1 MRFEPELFKDINLI
15 DDELTKINETW
26 CEMVHA
32 VKLHPR
38 HATKV
43 QATKELS
50 ECHDDIRD
58 HGDRQYAYLTERL
71 ELFRQKRVTI
81 YNLHSQFKIILD
93 RLSRKER
100 MVKRDASNFFKA
112 VFGIPSSNDYKNLVN
127 NLNLLK
133 NSHNSLINDTRKLA
147 GGLNLTHL
155 VLKKHQGELDKL
167 RTSLVGFQTRLS
179 ATDDALI
186 NLLEQN
192 GVAYVLL
199 HVDYLLDRLTE
210 CEAVFR
216 SQITRLRDVFSVMIH
231 GRINPMLVNP
241 EDMVSVL
248 DEIIKKIPENLQL
261 SFENDFNIWHIYKY
275 SVTTVILHGHE
286 IHLVI
291 SIPLADR
298 DTPVSLVKSYDIPV
312 PLTRNVTDNAD
323 KEIFAQYDLQTKHMA
338 ISGGYLKD
346 LTKTEYD
353 DCIYAAGCF
362 CTALTH
368 MVTIDHAESCL
379 FTLYEGSEN
388 NIRKFCSVRFAERH
402 LPYVQALTESQ
413 WYIAMHGSLELA
425 VTCPRRRFRKVLL
438 PPFSVFSLPKFCMGF
453 SAQVKLFPMKQSLG
467 TVDRT
472 LQIFEAHLVSRGSKV
487 DYRIFNNFSPR
498 DIKVIHRRVRKL
510 PDETDGISVSL
521 DSEIIGDLQ
530 YPESK
535 EFLSSLKS
543 FSLFKSTV
551 KNVLISAAS
560 ITGVVTFV
568 LALWWMHVFALVWSG
583 LGHCRRHED
592 ESGPTARYQPGGSQE
607 VELRFDGSTG
617 TTTSHV
623 TNTSDTNTNQ
633 LITIDTTLENSN
645 IRASKLLEL
654 CQAKIDS
661 LAYQD

>member
-1 MRFEPELFKDINLI
+1 MRFKPELFKDINLI
-15 DDELTKINETW
+15 DDELTKINDTW

-50 ECHDDIRD
+50 ECHADIRD

-167 RTSLVGFQTRLS
+167 RMSLVGFQTRLS

-298 DTPVSLVKSYDIPV
+298 DTPVSLVKSYDIPA
-312 PLTRNVTDNAD
+312 P
-323 KEIFAQYDLQTKHMA
+323 
-338 ISGGYLKD
+338 
-346 LTKTEYD
+346 
-353 DCIYAAGCF
+353 
-362 CTALTH
+362 
-368 MVTIDHAESCL
+368 
-379 FTLYEGSEN
+379 
-388 NIRKFCSVRFAERH
+388 
-402 LPYVQALTESQ
+402 
-413 WYIAMHGSLELA
+413 
-425 VTCPRRRFRKVLL
+425 
-438 PPFSVFSLPKFCMGF
+438 
-453 SAQVKLFPMKQSLG
+453 
-467 TVDRT
+467 
-472 LQIFEAHLVSRGSKV
+472 
-487 DYRIFNNFSPR
+487 
-498 DIKVIHRRVRKL
+498 
-510 PDETDGISVSL
+510 
-521 DSEIIGDLQ
+521 
-530 YPESK
+530 
-535 EFLSSLKS
+535 
-543 FSLFKSTV
+543 
-551 KNVLISAAS
+551 
-560 ITGVVTFV
+560 
-568 LALWWMHVFALVWSG
+568 
-583 LGHCRRHED
+583 
-592 ESGPTARYQPGGSQE
+592 
-607 VELRFDGSTG
+607 
-617 TTTSHV
+617 
-623 TNTSDTNTNQ
+623 
-633 LITIDTTLENSN
+633 
-645 IRASKLLEL
+645 
-654 CQAKIDS
+654 
-661 LAYQD
+661 